1 MSIVPLARQPFRA
14 IVNRMLELEVE
25 ARKAGKSG
33 ILKETGKVPAVFYGR
48 KEQSTPV
55 AVSLKDFKKVLK
67 KAGESTVIALKGMG
81 EEKEALIHDV
91 QYEPVTG
98 EPRHADFYIIEKGR
112 KVQVAVP
119 LNFVGVSPAVKEMG
133 GTLVK
138 VLHEIEIEAIPKDL
152 PHEIEVDIA
161 TLQNFESKIE
171 VRDIKLPSGVLILTK
186 PDEVV
191 ALVSEI
197 KEEELEKPPET
208 LDLSAIEVEKRGKEE
223 ETAAA
228 PEEGEKE

>member
-1 MSIVPLARQPFRA
+1 VSIVPLARQPFRA